1 MTISVTNIKLFLLAF
16 GPYSGIDDTYPLA
29 QICFE
34 MTNQTCFFQG
44 HVCFV
49 CVGVWQSVQWSD
61 RICASRALRDI
72 LVCILVV

>member
-34 MTNQTCFFQG
+34 MTNSKDMYASS
-44 HVCFV
+44 
-49 CVGVWQSVQWSD
+49 VWVSG
-61 RICASRALRDI
+61 SRCNGPIGYVL
-72 LVCILVV
+72 LVR